1 MTMLLEMKDEKAL
14 SMHAEPPYKL
24 FISYRITLSLSLMLS
39 HWVT

>member
-14 SMHAEPPYKL
+14 SMHAEPYKL

-39 HWVT
+39 HRVT